1 MSTFKILHDMVA
13 VLAVSCLLYDHIRL
27 SLHLGFVITDSA
39 TFRAQMGFD
48 VA

>member
-1 MSTFKILHDMVA
+1 MVA
-13 VLAVSCLLYDHIRL
+13 VLAFPF
-27 SLHLGFVITDSA
+27 HLGFVITDSA

>member
-13 VLAVSCLLYDHIRL
+13 VLAFPF
-27 SLHLGFVITDSA
+27 HLGFVITDSA